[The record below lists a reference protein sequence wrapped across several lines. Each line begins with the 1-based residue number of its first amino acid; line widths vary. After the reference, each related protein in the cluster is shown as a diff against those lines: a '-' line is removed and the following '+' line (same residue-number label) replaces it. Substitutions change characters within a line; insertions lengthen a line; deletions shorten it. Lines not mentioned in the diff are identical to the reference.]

1 MFASIL
7 SFFDDTNMMPHGMC
21 LLWRPDILWTH
32 VVADA
37 LTALAYFS
45 IPAALIYFAHH
56 RRDFPHAWVLR
67 LFGAFIVWCGIT
79 HVASILTF
87 WVPAYG
93 VQAIAKAVTA
103 VVSVGTAIALWP
115 LMPKALR
122 IPGRTEL
129 ATKNA
134 QLGDEIAHRA
144 AAERRITELM
154 ATLERRVAERTQ
166 ELTKAKA
173 DAETASRA
181 KTIFLASMS
190 HELRSPLNAILGFC
204 QMLEQVYHQGLD
216 PRQRE
221 YVGNIR
227 TSGEMLLGLIERL
240 LDLSTLESG
249 GSLFKVE
256 PTDVGECLKRAQ
268 AMLAPMAEKAGVSL
282 HVTEPDSAPII
293 VAADP
298 TRLLQIIMNLG
309 SNGIKYNRAGGRVD
323 ITMSANRSEVM
334 VRFADTG
341 VGIPAELRQQVFQPF
356 NRLNQERS
364 NVHGSGIGLA
374 LSKRLAQAMGA
385 DLTFTS
391 REGDGSTF
399 ELTLHLMPQVMA
411 ETRAARNKE

>member
-1 MFASIL
+1 MLASIL
-7 SFFDDTNMMPHGMC
+7 SFFDDTDMMPHGMC

-79 HVASILTF
+79 HAVSIVTF
-87 WVPAYG
+87 WIPAYG
-93 VQAIAKAVTA
+93 LQAAAKAITA

-122 IPGRTEL
+122 IPGRSEL
-129 ATKNA
+129 EMKNA
-134 QLGDEIAHRA
+134 QLEREIGHRM
-144 AAERRITELM
+144 AAELRINELL
-154 ATLERRVAERTQ
+154 ATLERRVDERTQ
-166 ELTKAKA
+166 ELARAKA
-173 DAETASRA
+173 EAETASRA

-204 QMLEQVYHQGLD
+204 QMLGEVYDQGLD
-216 PRQRE
+216 KRQRE
-221 YVGNIR
+221 YVSNIC

-256 PTDVGECLKRAQ
+256 PTDVGECLKRAS
-268 AMLAPMAEKAGVSL
+268 AILEPMAEKTGVTFN
-282 HVTEPDSAPII
+282 VAVPESAPII
-293 VAADP
+293 AAADP
-298 TRLLQIIMNLG
+298 TRLLQIMVNLG
-309 SNGIKYNRAGGRVD
+309 SNGIKYNRPGGRVD
-323 ITMSANRSEVM
+323 ITMFATRGEVV

-341 VGIPAELRQQVFQPF
+341 VGIPVELRPQVFQPF
-356 NRLNQERS
+356 NRLNQNRS

-385 DLTFTS
+385 DLTFAS
-391 REGDGSTF
+391 EEGKGTTF

-411 ETRAARNKE
+411 EHANRRD

>member
-1 MFASIL
+1 MMSSIL
-7 SFFDDTNMMPHGMC
+7 AFFDETDMMPHGMC
-21 LLWRPDILWTH
+21 LLWRPDVLWTH
-32 VVADA
+32 VIADA
-37 LTALAYFS
+37 FTALAYFS

-79 HVASILTF
+79 HAVSIWTL

-93 VQAIAKAVTA
+93 VQAAAKAITA
-103 VVSVGTAIALWP
+103 AVSVITAIALWP

-122 IPGRTEL
+122 IPNRGEL
-129 ATKNA
+129 EAKNI
-134 QLGDEIAHRA
+134 QLEREIAHRV
-144 AAERRITELM
+144 AAEMRITDLM
-154 ATLERRVAERTQ
+154 ATLERRVTERTE
-166 ELTKAKA
+166 ELVKAKSE
-173 DAETASRA
+173 AEKASRA

-204 QMLEQVYHQGLD
+204 QMLGEVYDQGLD
-216 PRQRE
+216 ERQRG

-227 TSGEMLLGLIERL
+227 TSGDMLLGLIERL

-256 PTDVGECLKRAQ
+256 PTDVGECLKRAESI
-268 AMLAPMAEKAGVSL
+268 LAPLAEKAGVSL
-282 HVTEPDSAPII
+282 NVASSETEPMIA
-293 VAADP
+293 AADP
-298 TRLLQIIMNLG
+298 TRLLQIVVNLG
-309 SNGIKYNRAGGRVD
+309 SNGIKYNRPGGRVD
-323 ITMSANRSEVM
+323 ITALRLNRSELM

-341 VGIPAELRQQVFQPF
+341 VGIPAELQPQVFQPF

-374 LSKRLAQAMGA
+374 LSKRLSQAMGA

-391 REGDGSTF
+391 TEDKGTVF
-399 ELTLHLMPQVMA
+399 ELTLHLMPLVMTEHA
-411 ETRAARNKE
+411 GRRE